1 MLDLQFEIL
10 HLIYDFVG
18 LELAMQIVAKYDHG
32 ILMPILL
39 SVYNNLTLTSTDVEL
54 VGSITLEFDVF
65 GVLTFTKE
73 AILCYL
79 KLSYHFSRE
88 L

>member
-1 MLDLQFEIL
+1 MLDPQFEIL
-10 HLIYDFVG
+10 HLICDFVD
-18 LELAMQIVAKYDHG
+18 LELAMQIIAKYDHG

-39 SVYNNLTLTSTDVEL
+39 SFYNNLTLTSTDVEL
-54 VGSITLEFDVF
+54 VGSVTLELDVF
-65 GVLTFTKE
+65 GVLTFTKDE
-73 AILCYL
+73 LCYL